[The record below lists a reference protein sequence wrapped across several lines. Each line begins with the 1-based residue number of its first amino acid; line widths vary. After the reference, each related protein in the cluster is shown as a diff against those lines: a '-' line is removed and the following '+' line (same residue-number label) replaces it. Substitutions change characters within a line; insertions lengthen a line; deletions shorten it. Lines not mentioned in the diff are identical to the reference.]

1 MQGTRDQSWTVGML
15 RAAARSRRQEPWLWR
30 VSTDKLSPSYWGG
43 WRRTCCQVG
52 EQLIKTFYIIQ
63 FYLGIFLIPS
73 LRFRCIF
80 LNFSSSITHTGKK
93 LNLASPLSEQWNLK
107 KKHHRDR
114 RSSDVFFFKFHCSR
128 DGLVKFNEFPVCV
141 IFNTKSESLTTC
153 SIGK

>member
-63 FYLGIFLIPS
+63 FYLGIILIPT

-80 LNFSSSITHTGKK
+80 LNFSSITKHLRLVLKSLLRFIETLSKCLFELLAWD
-93 LNLASPLSEQWNLK
+93 LNSVYFKISLFLQNKFLSKWINN
-107 KKHHRDR
+107 
-114 RSSDVFFFKFHCSR
+114 
-128 DGLVKFNEFPVCV
+128 NEDK
-141 IFNTKSESLTTC
+141 NTNGEADAKS
-153 SIGK
+153 